1 MNDVTNKRLVS
12 EIYKQLMMLNNI
24 KTNNPIKTT
33 MKIKTTMR
41 CHLTPVRM
49 AIKKVYNQS
58 MLEMMWR
65 KGNLLALLV
74 GK

>member
-1 MNDVTNKRLVS
+1 
-12 EIYKQLMMLNNI
+12 
-24 KTNNPIKTT
+24 

-49 AIKKVYNQS
+49 AIKKVDNQS

-74 GK
+74 GKKVDTPTKENSMEIP